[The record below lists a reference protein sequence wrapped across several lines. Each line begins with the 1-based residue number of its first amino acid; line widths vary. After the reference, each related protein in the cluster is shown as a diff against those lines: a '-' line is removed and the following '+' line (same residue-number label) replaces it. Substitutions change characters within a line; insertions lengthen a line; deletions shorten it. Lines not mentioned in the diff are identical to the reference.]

1 MSKRY
6 KSRVKTTQALHNVN
20 LSVDRGEIV
29 CVLGYNGAGKTT
41 LVKSICGLLR
51 PDEGAVRIG
60 GRIVHEDL
68 SFAHRKCGAVLEG
81 SRNIYRYLTAYE
93 NLRYFGLLNGLSQK
107 QIDRRAD
114 KYLRLFEMEPFRD
127 VPASAFS
134 RGMQQELSILITTHD
149 VHLIEQLSSRLVFMR
164 HGEIIRDS
172 LLAELRRYKL
182 NSLVG
187 LLDVFLLCRGIFL
200 GTGRE
205 FFPER
210 TLFYALIGMVL
221 WRCTVV
227 CLQTACDIVQKEIR
241 LGTLEQLL
249 LARYSLLRIVVTRL
263 LASAAFWTAAGMAFF
278 RAALRR
284 ALADGATARY

>member
-6 KSRVKTTQALHNVN
+6 KSRVKTVQALYNVN

-60 GRIVHEDL
+60 GRVVHEDL

-114 KYLRLFEMEPFRD
+114 EYLRLFEMEPFRD

-164 HGEIIRDS
+164 HGEIIR
-172 LLAELRRYKL
+172 
-182 NSLVG
+182 
-187 LLDVFLLCRGIFL
+187 
-200 GTGRE
+200 
-205 FFPER
+205 
-210 TLFYALIGMVL
+210 
-221 WRCTVV
+221 
-227 CLQTACDIVQKEIR
+227 
-241 LGTLEQLL
+241 
-249 LARYSLLRIVVTRL
+249 YSLLRIVVTRL
-263 LASAAFWTAAGMAFF
+263 LAKLLVEAGRLALVSAALPFSWCVGLLRGGDGWLGLLVSAAFWTAAGMAFF